1 MLFAK
6 RTVPVAL
13 PEGDMPKAVE
23 MYVMISSGKY

>member
-13 PEGDMPKAVE
+13 GDMPKAVE